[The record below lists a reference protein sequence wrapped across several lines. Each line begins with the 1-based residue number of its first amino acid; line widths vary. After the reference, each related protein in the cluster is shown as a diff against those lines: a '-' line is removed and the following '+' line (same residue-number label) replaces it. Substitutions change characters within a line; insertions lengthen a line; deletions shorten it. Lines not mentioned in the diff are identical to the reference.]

1 MRIVGFSDRDGSW
14 KTMAMSAP
22 RWRRIAL
29 SESPSSSRPS
39 KRTEP
44 DAVAV
49 GGSSPITARELT
61 VLPEPDSPISASVRP
76 PASS

>member
-14 KTMAMSAP
+14 KTIAMSAP

-29 SESPSSSRPS
+29 SDRPSSSSPW

-44 DAVAV
+44 ETVAV
-49 GGSSPITARELT
+49 GGSRPMMARELT
-61 VLPEPDSPISASVRP
+61 VLPEPDSPMSASVRP
-76 PASS
+76 TVSA